1 MVRAHL
7 KNQPNRQGKHYEAL
21 KGFGKKTVKIGYSK
35 YFFLLENE
43 RRESSDRSC
52 FGAKPACKTETGR
65 PRKDEN
71 LRRVEKSPV
80 VTPKPDT
87 AKKNPPK
94 NISSTSNGDYA
105 MVGQAVSGVLDG
117 SFEAG
122 YLITVKVGDTNTFLR
137 GVVFEPGFVVPISE
151 ANDVASNV
159 KMIKRNE
166 IPVDLSV
173 ASVDQV
179 SKVAELSSSPV
190 QSSPTMSSKG
200 APFDMNQIPQALR
213 QAVSRIVHS
222 PHIHHGEQANE
233 GSQVIQLPSQ
243 SLDALPKDKT
253 QTPLKGGHDNLN
265 QAELLQGSGI
275 SCLKGAANGDETKDL
290 KLELTPGTSIEIFPD
305 NGTIATVSEAP
316 GCRARTENRWDIEW
330 PTCLP
335 QRQPCRC

>member
-1 MVRAHL
+1 MSEENPVTD
-7 KNQPNRQGKHYEAL
+7 PAL
-21 KGFGKKTVKIGYSK
+21 VQNLPVKRK
-35 YFFLLENE
+35 
-43 RRESSDRSC
+43 R
-52 FGAKPACKTETGR
+52 GR

-166 IPVDLSV
+166 IPVDLSGHLHQQYNQKTEQTV
-173 ASVDQV
+173 KVPEPLPSKAVTFIDQV

-190 QSSPTMSSKG
+190 HSSPTLSSKG
-200 APFDMNQIPQALR
+200 APFDMNQIPQPSPQALW
-213 QAVSRIVHS
+213 
-222 PHIHHGEQANE
+222 
-233 GSQVIQLPSQ
+233 
-243 SLDALPKDKT
+243 
-253 QTPLKGGHDNLN
+253 QTEIRTVLSSH
-265 QAELLQGSGI
+265 
-275 SCLKGAANGDETKDL
+275 
-290 KLELTPGTSIEIFPD
+290 TSW
-305 NGTIATVSEAP
+305 
-316 GCRARTENRWDIEW
+316 RTGK
-330 PTCLP
+330 
-335 QRQPCRC
+335 